1 MAEENNEDW
10 TSLYSGATDSM
21 TRAMSSYMD
30 TWNRMF
36 QNLTGGDF
44 SMEQWTGDVARL
56 WGAWMEAW
64 TGIAGATPFG
74 VASGMDQVPSV
85 AFVVD
90 QSAEA
95 CDPQRVPL
103 RATMNGDSKPVVSAL
118 VRIDKPDKG
127 IKDVVAD
134 IKSAVGLA
142 GVLNP
147 GKDASGEQ
155 VAAADAAEEAL
166 EAHLESLGVQ
176 TITPARTMAELDAT
190 RRVLSVWLT
199 NLKELNLVPGSQ
211 FVGSVYA
218 SNGPANIPLALVYV
232 LVV

>member
-1 MAEENNEDW
+1 MAEQDNDDW

-36 QNLTGGDF
+36 QNATGGDF
-44 SMEQWTGDVARL
+44 SVEQWTGDLARL
-56 WGAWMEAW
+56 WGTWVEAW
-64 TGIAGATPFG
+64 TGIAGASPFG
-74 VASGMDQVPSV
+74 PGASMDQIPSV

-103 RATMNGDSKPVVSAL
+103 RATMNGDSKPIVSAL
-118 VRIDKPDKG
+118 VRVDKPDKG
-127 IKDVVAD
+127 IKDIVQD

-142 GVLNP
+142 GALHLGTN
-147 GKDASGEQ
+147 SGEAPSAKA
-155 VAAADAAEEAL
+155 VEAEQEL

-176 TITPARTMAELDAT
+176 SITPARTMAELDAT